1 MKAKFKSA
9 VAAMLGLAAIAAV
22 SPAVAGERAHNW
34 MREYVQ
40 LRVKAMAE
48 RATGQSLS
56 ASEIDGRI
64 VGGKVAGVNVHKFQ
78 VGLLTKNIADNFN
91 AQFCGGTLIKNNIVV
106 TAAHCSDT
114 VTANQV
120 QVLTGTQNLDGTGVR
135 RNVTAIHIH
144 PNWNPNTFD
153 YDVAVWVLA
162 TPTSGIPFATLASA
176 DPPVGSSL
184 RVTGWGALTEGGS
197 FPDNLRVVNVPLVS
211 RANCNDANSYSGDI
225 TARMICAG
233 LNAGGKDSCQG
244 DSGGPLTDN
253 LGNGFKVLT
262 GIVSWG
268 TGCARANLPGIYSR
282 VSNASIRNFIIS
294 NSGP

>member
-9 VAAMLGLAAIAAV
+9 VAAVLGLVAAAAA
-22 SPAVAGERAHNW
+22 SPAVAEDGSHNW

-48 RATGQSLS
+48 RATGLDLS
-56 ASEIDGRI
+56 SSQIDSRI
-64 VGGKVAGVNVHKFQ
+64 VGGKVAGNSVHKFQ

-91 AQFCGGTLIKNNIVV
+91 AQFCGGTLIKNNFIV
-106 TAAHCSDT
+106 TAAHCSDS

-120 QVLTGTQNLDGTGVR
+120 QVLTGTQDLDGTGVR

-144 PNWNPNTFD
+144 PNWDPNTFD
-153 YDVAVWVLA
+153 YDVAVWQLA
-162 TPTSGIPFATLASA
+162 TPTSGIPFASLATV

-197 FPDNLRVVNVPLVS
+197 FPTNLRMVNVPLTS
-211 RANCNDANSYSGDI
+211 RTNCNDANSYSGDI

-233 LNAGGKDSCQG
+233 LDAGGKDSCQG
-244 DSGGPLTDN
+244 DSGGPLTDD
-253 LGNGFKVLT
+253 LGAGFKVLT

-268 TGCARANLPGIYSR
+268 TGCARANLPGVYSR
-282 VSNASIRNFIIS
+282 VSNSSIRNFIKS
-294 NSGP
+294 KAGL